1 MDGWMDGWMTP
12 FHWSGRVR
20 AAVDGNE
27 ANICLHWKQGGDPTG
42 GYSRPHVP
50 VRRPSEGGGFPETNT
65 IAQLGSSLREIRDTW
80 GTQRQPMA
88 EIVSESWLEWGLGGE
103 GNRAP
108 RPPEANMLAT
118 HDAVTTNSGKAQQTL
133 GKLVNQGRHAAH
145 TASLDQLPDTA
156 RPPGPGDPLRGCE
169 TKAFAKARYRS
180 LQGTVCLRARPTD
193 SFRVIPAAEFVGMG
207 RRFLGIEEH
216 VAARCPCCDAVDVD
230 TRHARI
236 CPRSGAQVNQ
246 HQSLLHAISRTLKRL
261 GISHQVESG

>member
-1 MDGWMDGWMTP
+1 MGGLKGTDGRNRP
-12 FHWSGRVR
+12 RV
-20 AAVDGNE
+20 
-27 ANICLHWKQGGDPTG
+27 LTG
-42 GYSRPHVP
+42 V
-50 VRRPSEGGGFPETNT
+50 
-65 IAQLGSSLREIRDTW
+65 
-80 GTQRQPMA
+80 
-88 EIVSESWLEWGLGGE
+88 GLGEE
-103 GNRAP
+103 GDRPP
-108 RPPEANMLAT
+108 RPPEADMLAA
-118 HDAVTTNSGKAQQTL
+118 HDAVLTNSRKAQHKL
-133 GKLVNQGRHAAH
+133 GNLVNQGRHAAH